1 MLIIIEQFIKGPVWI
16 RARDSGLVYGF
27 SLNLKPNESM
37 MYLTIEG
44 SPDPAKAFKEVV
56 KAVVIFILICEADL
70 SFNECKP
77 PKQLNS

>member
-1 MLIIIEQFIKGPVWI
+1 MWI
-16 RARDSGLVYGF
+16 RASDSGLVYGI